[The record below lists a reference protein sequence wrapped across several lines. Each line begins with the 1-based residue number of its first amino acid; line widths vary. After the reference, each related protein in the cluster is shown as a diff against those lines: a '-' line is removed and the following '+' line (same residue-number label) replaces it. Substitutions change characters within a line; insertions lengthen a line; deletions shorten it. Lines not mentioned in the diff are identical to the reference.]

1 VSVLILRSC
10 SQRQLGITM
19 TNVGP
24 VIDNPA
30 QHRFEMAIGEDVA
43 AAYYQIRDNRYVF
56 THTEVPF
63 AYSGQGLG
71 STLAHGAFEAV
82 RLMGK
87 RVIATCPFMSKYALR
102 HPEYAAML
110 DG

>member
-1 VSVLILRSC
+1 
-10 SQRQLGITM
+10 
-19 TNVGP
+19 
-24 VIDNPA
+24 
-30 QHRFEMAIGEDVA
+30 
-43 AAYYQIRDNRYVF
+43 
-56 THTEVPF
+56 
-63 AYSGQGLG
+63 
-71 STLAHGAFEAV
+71 LAHGAFEAV